1 MAVWGKVL
9 GAFFGFLL
17 GGPFGLLLGLFFG
30 HKFDKARQN
39 LSFGGGFGGGF
50 NSDTQYAHQQ
60 AYFHATF
67 AVMGHMAKAKG
78 QVTES
83 EIRLASIL
91 MDRMALD
98 AGARRKAQEA
108 FREGKDSF
116 FPLEEVLKKI
126 KRSCAGR
133 HDLLQLFL
141 EVQIQAAYAD
151 GHLHARELDV
161 LYKISEQLGFSR
173 HQLDQ
178 MIKMQEA
185 AFNFHQQGHGS
196 RDQKWSP
203 AHSAVRLDDA
213 YKILGVELD
222 DNGQTI
228 KRAYRKLMN
237 EHHPDKLAAKGLPP
251 EMMEMT
257 KQKAQEIQAAYDL
270 IKRDRGF
277 K

>member
-17 GGPFGLLLGLFFG
+17 GGPFGLVLGFFFG

-39 LSFGGGFGGGF
+39 ILFGGGF
-50 NSDTQYAHQQ
+50 NAENQYAHQQ

-67 AVMGHMAKAKG
+67 AVMGHVAKAKG
-78 QVTES
+78 QVTEN
-83 EIRLASIL
+83 EIRLATIL
-91 MDRMALD
+91 MDKMALD
-98 AGARRKAQEA
+98 TQARRKAQDA
-108 FREGKDSF
+108 FREGKDSL
-116 FPLEEVLKKI
+116 FPLEDTLNKI

-133 HDLLQLFL
+133 FDLLQLFL

-151 GHLHARELDV
+151 GHLHQRELDV
-161 LYKISEQLGFSR
+161 LYKIAQTLGFSR
-173 HQLDQ
+173 AQLEQ

-185 AFNFHQQGHGS
+185 AFHFHQQGGGS
-196 RDQKWSP
+196 RQQQWNP
-203 AHSAVRLDDA
+203 QYSAVRLEDA
-213 YKILGVELD
+213 YKILGVEMGA
-222 DNGQTI
+222 NGQTI

-270 IKRDRGF
+270 IKKDRGF